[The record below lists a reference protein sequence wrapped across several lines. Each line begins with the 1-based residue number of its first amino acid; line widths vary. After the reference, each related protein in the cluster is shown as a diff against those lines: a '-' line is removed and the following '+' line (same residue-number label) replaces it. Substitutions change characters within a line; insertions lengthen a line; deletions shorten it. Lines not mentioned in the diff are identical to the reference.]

1 MVALPLQRENEIIGA
16 LVIRRKCR
24 GPFASEM
31 VDRLQTFANQ
41 SAVAIHNA
49 RIFRELEEKTEQL
62 EVASR
67 HKSEFLASMSHELRT
82 PLNAVIGFSDVL
94 LERMFGELNPRQ
106 EEYVRD
112 IRNSGH
118 HLLELINDIL
128 DLSKVEAG
136 RMELDLGAVSIPDLL
151 AEGIAMVRER
161 ADHHAISINLDVAA
175 EVGIVFADELR
186 LRQVILNLLTNAV
199 KFTPDQGSVAVTARL
214 VGDDAHVSVCD
225 TGIGIAEAEQ
235 EEIFE
240 AFQRGGRAARTSAEG
255 TGLGLTLSRRIVDL
269 HGGRLWMHST
279 LGVGSTFC
287 FSIPLPPSS
296 ATRVAEP
303 DAASAVI
310 AAIERGGRVLVV
322 EDDRRSA
329 DLFRV
334 YLEGVGYAVSV
345 ARDGDEGLELARR
358 LNPRAVIL
366 DILLPGLSGW
376 ELLARLKG
384 DPTTAA
390 IPVVITSM
398 LDDRGAGYALGAS
411 GYLVKPVGRDELLEA
426 LGRCVTRPADE
437 RTVVVIDD
445 DPVDLDLIEA
455 VLAPEGWLVVRA
467 AGGEE
472 GVRLVRTE
480 RPAVVLLDLLMPE
493 VDGFEV
499 VERLRADPVVADVP
513 IVVLTSK
520 EMAPVDQERL
530 AGRISFLAQK
540 GTVGHGE
547 LVELVGRLAG
557 TRTAPLEETT

>member
-1 MVALPLQRENEIIGA
+1 
-16 LVIRRKCR
+16 
-24 GPFASEM
+24 
-31 VDRLQTFANQ
+31 
-41 SAVAIHNA
+41 
-49 RIFRELEEKTEQL
+49 
-62 EVASR
+62 
-67 HKSEFLASMSHELRT
+67 
-82 PLNAVIGFSDVL
+82 
-94 LERMFGELNPRQ
+94 
-106 EEYVRD
+106 
-112 IRNSGH
+112 
-118 HLLELINDIL
+118 
-128 DLSKVEAG
+128 
-136 RMELDLGAVSIPDLL
+136 
-151 AEGIAMVRER
+151 
-161 ADHHAISINLDVAA
+161 
-175 EVGIVFADELR
+175 
-186 LRQVILNLLTNAV
+186 
-199 KFTPDQGSVAVTARL
+199 
-214 VGDDAHVSVCD
+214 
-225 TGIGIAEAEQ
+225 
-235 EEIFE
+235 
-240 AFQRGGRAARTSAEG
+240 
-255 TGLGLTLSRRIVDL
+255 
-269 HGGRLWMHST
+269 
-279 LGVGSTFC
+279 
-287 FSIPLPPSS
+287 
-296 ATRVAEP
+296 
-303 DAASAVI
+303 
-310 AAIERGGRVLVV
+310 
-322 EDDRRSA
+322 
-329 DLFRV
+329 
-334 YLEGVGYAVSV
+334 
-345 ARDGDEGLELARR
+345 LARQ